1 MWILILEI
9 IIGLV
14 AYFIMKGQLK
24 KVYDVSFIKRV
35 RWMLIV
41 PIVQVLV
48 FAPLGYLSTHSSEVV
63 EMVDKLGR
71 ISTYAPFFGE
81 DVSNLVDIA
90 IENDVIDDT
99 VMQNSNMGEL
109 VISAGLSQIIGFVG
123 IILFLIMIFIQF
135 RGIFGSM
142 KEKLVKKANVVVT
155 ITILVVGLSF
165 AWVMTCVNKSVS
177 FSDEGARYLG
187 FIWMLILA
195 CVLIPFTLKFNRA
208 VTLYYAHKE
217 IENKSERQTVQ
228 ASNNGGNSKV
238 EQLKELKNLYME
250 AMALFRKGDYE
261 AALAIL
267 VKSGE
272 RLSPKEKQLAEVC
285 KKSITDKYY
294 YIIKE
299 SIEHGDIS
307 NASKKK
313 AEYERFFNFDSKIAN
328 LEIHKSKVG
337 KNNIKTNAFGK
348 FFSSKSGI
356 SITVIVLACIISLI
370 IWIVRKNDNT
380 DNIQNRDV
388 NTIVVDSI
396 VVDSTACDTQVYDSA
411 LVEEKEIPDNFEFK
425 EIKERK
431 ENFEA
436 DIQWPMSM
444 SGIDDISDL
453 QKTIIKKV
461 FNSNYNNIEHCIEDF
476 FEGCTEGKV
485 EIRFLQGLN
494 DLYVFK
500 AHLFADMGGGAGA
513 AILSNRMYIYYDK
526 NLKRALDIN
535 DITDNYTAM
544 LDIVNRRISSSEQ
557 YDSEADELPDNFI
570 LSDSGIT
577 FIFPAYSIGAGYLGQ
592 PEIYFG
598 YDELSDVLT
607 DSFKNSIGL

>member
-1 MWILILEI
+1 
-9 IIGLV
+9 
-14 AYFIMKGQLK
+14 MKGQLK

-238 EQLKELKNLYME
+238 EQLKELKNL
-250 AMALFRKGDYE
+250 LDKG
-261 AALAIL
+261 IL
-267 VKSGE
+267 TQE
-272 RLSPKEKQLAEVC
+272 EFEKEKQ
-285 KKSITDKYY
+285 
-294 YIIKE
+294 
-299 SIEHGDIS
+299 
-307 NASKKK
+307 
-313 AEYERFFNFDSKIAN
+313 KI
-328 LEIHKSKVG
+328 L
-337 KNNIKTNAFGK
+337 
-348 FFSSKSGI
+348 
-356 SITVIVLACIISLI
+356 
-370 IWIVRKNDNT
+370 
-380 DNIQNRDV
+380 
-388 NTIVVDSI
+388 
-396 VVDSTACDTQVYDSA
+396 
-411 LVEEKEIPDNFEFK
+411 
-425 EIKERK
+425 
-431 ENFEA
+431 
-436 DIQWPMSM
+436 
-444 SGIDDISDL
+444 
-453 QKTIIKKV
+453 
-461 FNSNYNNIEHCIEDF
+461 NS
-476 FEGCTEGKV
+476 
-485 EIRFLQGLN
+485 
-494 DLYVFK
+494 
-500 AHLFADMGGGAGA
+500 
-513 AILSNRMYIYYDK
+513 
-526 NLKRALDIN
+526 
-535 DITDNYTAM
+535 
-544 LDIVNRRISSSEQ
+544 
-557 YDSEADELPDNFI
+557 
-570 LSDSGIT
+570 
-577 FIFPAYSIGAGYLGQ
+577 
-592 PEIYFG
+592 
-598 YDELSDVLT
+598 
-607 DSFKNSIGL
+607 